1 MEQSVCDTGL
11 SNATEQSLNQRIA
24 NNIEVQDYLSH
35 QMLFLPMFQHSAN
48 LFAVAPTIASWD
60 PYNSQDVL
68 PNRPESMVLADSE

>member
-1 MEQSVCDTGL
+1 MEQEVCDVGL
-11 SNATEQSLNQRIA
+11 SNATERDLNQRIA

-48 LFAVAPTIASWD
+48 LFAVASRVTAWD

-68 PNRPESMVLADSE
+68 PNRPESLAVSDSE